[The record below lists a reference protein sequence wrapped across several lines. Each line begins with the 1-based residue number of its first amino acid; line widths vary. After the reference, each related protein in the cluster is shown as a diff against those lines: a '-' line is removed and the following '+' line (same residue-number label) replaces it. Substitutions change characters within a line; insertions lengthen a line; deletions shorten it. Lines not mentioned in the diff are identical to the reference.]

1 MIAGLE
7 NAAKNIPQLWL
18 IVNEAQQRL
27 AAGPLCADAEN
38 VFGRRVEVE
47 YQKALINKYDA
58 RTQAVENTFGIC
70 VAGIVT
76 AGVPGGAS
84 AYRTLFC

>member
-7 NAAKNIPQLWL
+7 DPAKNVPQFWL
-18 IVNEAQQRL
+18 IVDEAQQRL
-27 AAGPLCADAEN
+27 AAGPLYADTEY
-38 VFGRRVEVE
+38 VFGRRIEVE

-58 RTQAVENTFGIC
+58 RAQAVENTFGIC

-76 AGVPGGAS
+76 AGVPGRAS
-84 AYRTLFC
+84 A

>member
-7 NAAKNIPQLWL
+7 DPAKNVPQFWL
-18 IVNEAQQRL
+18 IVDEAQQRL
-27 AAGPLCADAEN
+27 AAGPLYADTEYI
-38 VFGRRVEVE
+38 FGRRIEVE
-47 YQKALINKYDA
+47 YQKALVDKNDA
-58 RTQAVENTFGIC
+58 RAKAVENSFWIG